1 MEDRIQRVVDAIS
14 KQLTEQPTLGL
25 ILGSGLG
32 DFADTFENAVRI
44 PYDSL
49 EGLPKSTVEG
59 HKGQFVFGRVGNQ
72 YVMAMQGRFHFYE
85 GYSMQEVTM
94 PVRIMAKLGV
104 TSLIVTNAAGGVN
117 TGFVPGDLMVINDHI
132 NFVSTNPL
140 IGKNLESFGP
150 RFPDTSSA
158 YYKPYINIAH
168 QAAKNLGMTLREGVY
183 FYFSGPNYE
192 TPAEIRM
199 ARFLGGDAV
208 GMSTVPETMIACHSG
223 LKVLGISCITNL
235 AAGILDQ
242 PLNHK
247 EVIETADRIKQDFM
261 KLMHAIILEIE
272 V

>member
-1 MEDRIQRVVDAIS
+1 MEKRIEQIAEAIT
-14 KQLTEQPTLGL
+14 KQLTDRPTLGI

-32 DFADTFENAVRI
+32 DFADTFQDAIRI
-44 PYDSL
+44 PYESL
-49 EGLPKSTVEG
+49 QGLPQSTVEG
-59 HKGQFVFGRVGNQ
+59 HKGQFVFGRMGQ
-72 YVMAMQGRFHFYE
+72 HYVMAMQGRFHFYE
-85 GYSMQEVTM
+85 GYSMQEVTL

-104 TSLIVTNAAGGVN
+104 KSLILTNAAGGVN
-117 TGFVPGDLMVINDHI
+117 TSFEPGDLMVINDHI
-132 NFVSTNPL
+132 HFVQSNPL
-140 IGKNLESFGP
+140 IGPNLDSYGP

-158 YYKPYINIAH
+158 YYKPYMEIAH
-168 QAAKNLGMTLREGVY
+168 REAEALGMVLKDGVY

-192 TPAEIRM
+192 TPAEVRM

-223 LKVLGISCITNL
+223 IKVLGISCITNL

-247 EVIETADRIKQDFM
+247 EVIETAERIKQSFM
-261 KLMHAIILEIE
+261 KLMHAIVLAIE